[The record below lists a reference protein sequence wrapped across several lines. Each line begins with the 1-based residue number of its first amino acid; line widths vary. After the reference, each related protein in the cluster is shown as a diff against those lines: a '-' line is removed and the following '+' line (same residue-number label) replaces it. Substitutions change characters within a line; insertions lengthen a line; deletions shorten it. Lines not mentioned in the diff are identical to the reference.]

1 MKCIDQFVKK
11 FTFVSYYYAD
21 RNLKEK
27 SVLYSKFDFFT
38 AQYSFWRMQLKLYK
52 EKYIKVAC
60 ILNYLKCT

>member
-11 FTFVSYYYAD
+11 STFLSYYYSD

-38 AQYSFWRMQLKLYK
+38 AQLKLYK

>member
-11 FTFVSYYYAD
+11 CAFVSYYYSD

-38 AQYSFWRMQLKLYK
+38 GQYSFWRHAIETL
-52 EKYIKVAC
+52 
-60 ILNYLKCT
+60 